1 MDLPPPLGDSDLS
14 AREHFLSVVC
24 GPWRRLNQAGLRG
37 GEVVDGKTSL
47 ERMGVVSTAIAG
59 PLGHIK

>member
-47 ERMGVVSTAIAG
+47 ERQGWSPRPSQG
-59 PLGHIK
+59 P